1 MAAKSTFTSAEYLA
15 QRAEL
20 EQQIR
25 VAEDDHH
32 RAGYRQVL
40 GEASQDDVDKALVSL
55 DALKNKRR
63 SLEGAWEESKRQVA
77 SALADQQLKDRQDT
91 ISVIRELAGRRRK
104 AAEDIASAIQSFGQA
119 FQKYASAGSAITEA
133 ARPFMGT
140 IGMDSFNAI
149 RHAAENRGHEQM
161 IVGLLREI
169 GADFA
174 GIDPTGAKSELDR
187 HGGFSAW
194 LDMWDR
200 VLEQRIAC
208 LSPEQAA

>member
-1 MAAKSTFTSAEYLA
+1 MEAKSTFTAADYTA
-15 QRAEL
+15 QRAAL
-20 EQQIR
+20 EEQIR

-32 RAGYRQVL
+32 RAGYQQVL
-40 GEASQDDVDKALVSL
+40 GEATQDDVDKALVTL
-55 DALKNKRR
+55 DTLKNKRR
-63 SLEGAWEESKRQVA
+63 SLEGAWAQSQRQLA
-77 SALADQQLKDRQDT
+77 SALLVEQAKARMDT
-91 ISVIRELAGRRRK
+91 ISAIKKLATERRK
-104 AAEDIASAIQSFGQA
+104 AAEEIAASIQGFGKA
-119 FQKYASAGSAITEA
+119 FQQYASAGGAITEK
-133 ARPFMGT
+133 ARPFMGS

-187 HGGFSAW
+187 QGGFGAW

-208 LSPEQAA
+208 LAPGESA